1 MLTSRP
7 TIYLIGGCN
16 GAGKTTFAKEFLPH
30 EVKFLRFYD
39 PQKTRRTSPS
49 RFADDHRKT
58 AKFTKSR
65 PDLRFTIRQSA
76 FPQFLPSAEH
86 ARARPEL

>member
-16 GAGKTTFAKEFLPH
+16 CAGKTTLAKEFLSH

-39 PQKTRRTSPS
+39 PQKTAD
-49 RFADDHRKT
+49 FAV
-58 AKFTKSR
+58 AGV
-65 PDLRFTIRQSA
+65 A
-76 FPQFLPSAEH
+76 
-86 ARARPEL
+86 